1 MLQTAAGCDCF
12 EDLSRC
18 MHSFASF
25 FQQISGPEASESRRA
40 AWEPRLLAFLLL
52 TQERRG
58 MVASVMS
65 LGHPAR

>member
-1 MLQTAAGCDCF
+1 
-12 EDLSRC
+12 